1 MRSLILSVIL
11 VCAAC
16 QVQIQFQINDANVAS
31 NALKEAI
38 QEVAGVEPIVSAQTV
53 VTDINFVPGVC
64 QPGYY
69 WTNISTC
76 ELCSCSN
83 LPSTQ
88 NFIWFEPL

>member
-1 MRSLILSVIL
+1 MRLVILSIFLIGV
-11 VCAAC
+11 AS
-16 QVQIQFQINDANVAS
+16 QVQIQFQINDASVGT

-53 VTDINFVPGVC
+53 VTDINFIPGVC

-69 WTNISTC
+69 WTNVSTC

-83 LPSTQ
+83 AFSTQ
-88 NFIWFEPL
+88 SFIWFEPL